1 MIDNMK
7 LILNSCN
14 ELLIAPKG
22 KSMRPYLKE
31 KRDKVVVSS
40 IDRNLGLY
48 DIVLYK
54 SNNVYI
60 LHRIIGENE
69 DNYLI
74 CGDNNYVTETIP
86 KGDIIGVVTE
96 IIRFDRFH
104 ISIPSHSAEL
114 WVKVWYEWK
123 AKRVWNKINNILQK
137 IKRNFIKMLDFFY
150 KR

>member
-1 MIDNMK
+1 MK

-86 KGDIIGVVTE
+86 KDDIIGVVTE
-96 IIRFDRFH
+96 IIRYDRVH
-104 ISIPSHSAEL
+104 ISIPSYSSEL
-114 WVKVWYEWK
+114 WVKVWYKWNIK
-123 AKRVWNKINNILQK
+123 KVWNKINSILQK
-137 IKRNFIKMLDFFY
+137 TKRIFIKTLDFFC

>member
-1 MIDNMK
+1 MK